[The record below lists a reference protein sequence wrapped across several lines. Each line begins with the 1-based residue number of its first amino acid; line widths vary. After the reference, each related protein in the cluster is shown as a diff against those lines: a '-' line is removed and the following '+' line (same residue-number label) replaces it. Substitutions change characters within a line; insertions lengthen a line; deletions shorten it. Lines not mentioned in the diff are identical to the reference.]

1 MEWQNEQVRFSSNS
15 GVFGVG
21 FGNRYKGGVLM
32 NKFYLQNEKS
42 AMRMIMEIC
51 GYRTVFSK
59 RQVAT
64 RFTRQSKVKRQ
75 PKQRWVND
83 KYTRQ
88 NLNEKRE
95 RDDVTFKIK
104 KAQLKMNRFYKAVG
118 A

>member
-1 MEWQNEQVRFSSNS
+1 MVTYEQIRFFSNS

-21 FGNRYKGGVLM
+21 FGNRDKGGVLM
-32 NKFYLQNEKS
+32 NKFYLQDEKS
-42 AMRMIMEIC
+42 AMRMIMEMC

-64 RFTRQSKVKRQ
+64 RFKRQSKVKRQ
-75 PKQRWVND
+75 PKQRWIND

-88 NLNEKRE
+88 NLDEKRE
-95 RDDVTFKIK
+95 CDDVSFKIRR
-104 KAQLKMNRFYKAVG
+104 AQLKMNRFYKAVS